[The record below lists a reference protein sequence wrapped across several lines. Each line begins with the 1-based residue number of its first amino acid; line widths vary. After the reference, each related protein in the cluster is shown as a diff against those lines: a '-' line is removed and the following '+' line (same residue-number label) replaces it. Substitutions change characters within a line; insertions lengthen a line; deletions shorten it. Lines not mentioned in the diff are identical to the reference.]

1 MRRRMI
7 ERQKEWGG
15 IWYLPYLVTPLY
27 LVVQSRLDLDR
38 TAASVTG
45 AVGQLQST
53 VDS

>member
-7 ERQKEWGG
+7 ELQKEWGG
-15 IWYLPYLVTPLY
+15 SWYLPYLVVL
-27 LVVQSRLDLDR
+27 SRVDLDR